1 MQYIEYKPKEFQTQ
15 HIESFWSLHSG
26 FDNYNKEL
34 IVTPELVFDII
45 FVRKPILVKTCT
57 SHSWTLLNIGVYF
70 IGLFDIS
77 FYFKFLSNTDIF
89 GIRIKPF
96 ALANIK
102 TTMFRKFYNQIT
114 PLFQVFDIK
123 NNNLIELILKTS
135 NINET
140 IELATNLVES
150 IVTKFEIED
159 SLRQKINFVMVKK
172 GIVKNTEL
180 YDIFDTNKATLRNH
194 FLSNTGL
201 TPKNAIKM
209 MRINNALQSKFLYNR
224 INLTELACDS
234 GYFDQSHFIKD
245 VKSIFNCTPKELFIK
260 NDSTILSM
268 ERIHRRFSSYYAPL
282 V

>member
-1 MQYIEYKPKEFQTQ
+1 MQYIEYKPKKFQTQ

-26 FDNYNKEL
+26 FGNYYKEL
-34 IVTPELVFDII
+34 IVPPELVFEIL
-45 FVRKPILVKTCT
+45 FVRTPILVQTCT
-57 SHSWTLLNIGVYF
+57 SQSWTLLNTGVYF
-70 IGLFDIS
+70 VGLSDIS
-77 FYFKFLSNTDIF
+77 FQLKFLKKSDLF

-102 TTMFRKFYNQIT
+102 TTMLRKFYNQIV

-123 NNNLIELILKTS
+123 DNNSIELILKNS

-140 IELATNLVES
+140 IVLATNHVES
-150 IVTKFEIED
+150 IVTKPEIED
-159 SLRQKINFVMVKK
+159 SLRQKINFIMGKK

-180 YDIFDTNKATLRNH
+180 YEIFNTNKATLRNH

-201 TPKNAIKM
+201 TPKNVVKM

-224 INLTELACDS
+224 INLTELAYDS

-260 NDSTILSM
+260 NDSIILSM